1 MMKVFKLYLVVF
13 CIGLLFLATSAFA
26 QEAVSGE
33 IAVIVKEA
41 TSSFWQNV
49 EVGASD
55 AEEELLAQGEQIEVS
70 FLGPAAETKIEE
82 QVNLVENAINRGVLA
97 IVLAPSSPDALVPA
111 VKKANEAGIPVVIID
126 SLLNY
131 EEGYV
136 SFLATDNRA
145 AGVLCA
151 EELIKRAGTEGKVAV
166 MSYVPGVGSE
176 IGRVGGFIDTIEEKT
191 NMEIVGPFYSQSDMV
206 TALNQTTDV
215 LTSNP
220 DLTAIFGANEPTAIG
235 MGRAI
240 EQAGLAGQIVAIGF
254 DGNKDLQTMV
264 RNGTLQGIA
273 VQNPYRMGYDGVK
286 IALAAAK
293 GEEVPKYINTGVV
306 FVTQDNIDSE
316 EAQRVLY

>member
-1 MMKVFKLYLVVF
+1 M
-13 CIGLLFLATSAFA
+13 
-26 QEAVSGE
+26 
-33 IAVIVKEA
+33 
-41 TSSFWQNV
+41 
-49 EVGASD
+49 
-55 AEEELLAQGEQIEVS
+55 
-70 FLGPAAETKIEE
+70 
-82 QVNLVENAINRGVLA
+82 ENAINRNVLA

-215 LTSNP
+215 LAANP

-254 DGNKDLQTMV
+254 DGNKDLQEMV

-306 FVTQDNIDSE
+306 FVTKDNIDSE

>member
-1 MMKVFKLYLVVF
+1 MKGFKLYLVVF

-26 QEAVSGE
+26 QETVSGE

-55 AEEELLAQGEQIEVS
+55 AEEELIAQGEQIEVS

-82 QVNLVENAINRGVLA
+82 EVNLVENAINRDVLA

-111 VKKANEAGIPVVIID
+111 VKKANQAGIPVVIID

-145 AGVLCA
+145 AGILCA

-215 LTSNP
+215 LAANP

-254 DGNKDLQTMV
+254 DGNKDLQEMV

-306 FVTQDNIDSE
+306 FVTKDNIDSE